1 MAKTTPTGPGDEM
14 GPSIEQ
20 GAGSTGLGP
29 SVPGSSG
36 LGVSVEGSIPTGG
49 TSEPARA
56 GKPWADAS
64 KKGNVSQGFPVTKK
78 P

>member
-1 MAKTTPTGPGDEM
+1 MAKTTPTGPGDEL
-14 GPSIEQ
+14 GPSINQ

-36 LGVSVEGSIPTGG
+36 LGMSVESTIPTGSGKAKTVG
-49 TSEPARA
+49 T
-56 GKPWADAS
+56 PWADAS
-64 KKGNVSQGFPVTKK
+64 KKGNVSQGYPVTKK